1 METVYQL
8 LAGADNNK
16 DQSYF
21 LCQLSQEQLS
31 KSLFPIGELTKPEV
45 REIAA
50 QMELVTAEKDSQ
62 GLCFI
67 GRFVYRN
74 FATKNYS
81 QKKGIIQI
89 DKTMLYMR
97 SRARGLSPKSIVI
110 SVEKSIYSRYGKVVG
125 KHGYFIRST

>member
-1 METVYQL
+1 MKSKLMAKRVYQL

-21 LCQLSQEQLS
+21 LCQLSQEQLA

-50 QMELVTAEKDSQ
+50 EMELVTAEKKDSQ

-67 GRFVYRN
+67 GKVRLPEFLQ
-74 FATKNYS
+74 
-81 QKKGIIQI
+81 QKLQPKEGSIIQI
-89 DKTMLYMR
+89 
-97 SRARGLSPKSIVI
+97 
-110 SVEKSIYSRYGKVVG
+110 EKDDAVY
-125 KHGYFIRST
+125 TN

>member
-1 METVYQL
+1 LLCLGADYVATGHYCRKSQTEVNGSTVYQL
-8 LAGADNNK
+8 RAADNNK

-62 GLCFI
+62 GCAL
-67 GRFVYRN
+67 
-74 FATKNYS
+74 
-81 QKKGIIQI
+81 
-89 DKTMLYMR
+89 
-97 SRARGLSPKSIVI
+97 
-110 SVEKSIYSRYGKVVG
+110 
-125 KHGYFIRST
+125 